1 MFSGDESTFA
11 HDCSGSRIVTKY
23 RSGQQYLM
31 DPHSQSLRQKWRRL
45 ARNAQQEHF
54 TALFAD
60 DAVGDRYAQGAP
72 CNYDLAEWI
81 HAMADAQ
88 QSVGFPVVYSGLDD
102 FYKHGV
108 AREIALNATG
118 IGGMMEQCY
127 AQSPP
132 RSLAGGWTWSAIENT
147 ELAMASDQKFF
158 FCYGNDLTPADQAVS
173 QRTYVYASF
182 LLTYDLKTSVLWEY
196 YKTASGGHVMPES
209 ELVALRP
216 VTSNVR
222 TIEQLRNRDGV
233 YTREYRECFIAG
245 QPQGPCVAAVNP
257 DPAAAHPLQLGG
269 FRRTLELHGSGIF
282 DGGSVHV
289 SSQAPPRSLGPLQA
303 VIAF

>member
-1 MFSGDESTFA
+1 
-11 HDCSGSRIVTKY
+11 
-23 RSGQQYLM
+23 
-31 DPHSQSLRQKWRRL
+31 
-45 ARNAQQEHF
+45 
-54 TALFAD
+54 
-60 DAVGDRYAQGAP
+60 
-72 CNYDLAEWI
+72 
-81 HAMADAQ
+81 
-88 QSVGFPVVYSGLDD
+88 
-102 FYKHGV
+102 
-108 AREIALNATG
+108 
-118 IGGMMEQCY
+118 
-127 AQSPP
+127 
-132 RSLAGGWTWSAIENT
+132 
-147 ELAMASDQKFF
+147 
-158 FCYGNDLTPADQAVS
+158 
-173 QRTYVYASF
+173 
-182 LLTYDLKTSVLWEY
+182 
-196 YKTASGGHVMPES
+196 MPES